1 MELKNFWWLLI
12 WLFTAGIILERAF
25 PKQKERILGKERVR
39 WKILPAILL
48 VLPYIIWA
56 GFRGV
61 GFGDTY
67 AYQQAFLKA
76 PTSFGGVGEYLSQYS
91 KDQGFYFFNALVK
104 IILCQSPEVYFLLL
118 AAIQLLII
126 AFVCRRLSVDYW
138 LSIFLFVASTD
149 YVSWMFNGIRQFTAA
164 VIIFGATELIIRKK
178 YIPSVLLILL
188 ASTMHQSALIMLPVI
203 FLIQGKAFN
212 KKTVICVLLSVTA
225 LTFIDQFTDFLSSAL
240 ADTQYKNVVSDW
252 KSFNDDGTNPLRVL
266 VYAMPTLIGLY
277 GYRKIR
283 AADDPIINLG
293 IGAGLVST
301 CISILSIA
309 TSGIFLGR
317 LPIYVSLWSNLI
329 VLPWEIKNV
338 FSEKNAVFVK
348 AACVLLYC
356 AFFYYQMHFTWAMM

>member
-67 AYQQAFLKA
+67 AYHYAFLSA
-76 PTSFGGVGEYLSQYS
+76 PTLGGGLGDYLMVYS
-91 KDQGFYFFNALVK
+91 KDKGFYTLNV
-104 IILCQSPEVYFLLL
+104 IIKTIFGGSDVVYFLIL

-126 AFVCRRLSVDYW
+126 AFVCRRMSVDYW

-149 YVSWMFNGIRQFTAA
+149 YLSWMFNGIRQFTAA
-164 VIIFGATELIIRKK
+164 VIIFSATELIIRKK

-225 LTFIDQFTDFLSSAL
+225 LAFIDQFTDFLSSAL

-301 CISILSIA
+301 CLGIISMA

-317 LPIYVSLWSNLI
+317 MPIYVSLWSNLI

-356 AFFYYQMHFTWAMM
+356 AFFYYQMHITWNML

>member
-1 MELKNFWWLLI
+1 MKLKNFWWLLI

-48 VLPYIIWA
+48 VLPYIVWA

-61 GFGDTY
+61 DIGDTY
-67 AYQQAFLKA
+67 AYHYAFLSA
-76 PTSFGGVGEYLSQYS
+76 PTLGGGLGDYLMVYS
-91 KDQGFYFFNALVK
+91 KDKGFYTLNV
-104 IILCQSPEVYFLLL
+104 IIKTIFGGSDVVYFLIL

-126 AFVCRRLSVDYW
+126 AIVCRRLSVDYW

-149 YVSWMFNGIRQFTAA
+149 YLSWMFNGIRQFTAA

-188 ASTMHQSALIMLPVI
+188 ASTMHQSALIMVPVI

-293 IGAGLVST
+293 IGASLVST
-301 CISILSIA
+301 CISILSMA

-338 FSEKNAVFVK
+338 FSEKNAAFVK
-348 AACVLLYC
+348 AACILLYC
-356 AFFYYQMHFTWAMM
+356 VFFYYQMHVIWSII